1 MKVGT
6 NQSCPLPGLLTCALL
21 KAQDLKR
28 KSCKLANCT
37 AKARGCNPCPFIK
50 LKTWENL
57 FITTHEV
64 VKKGGGG
71 STVGKEGG
79 CVGLGAHSEKENVQT
94 VTILLQGPRRNIH
107 TQRRTFLRGEED
119 RGRQKKKVPLCTLSC
134 FGRIRKWCGAQ
145 TQWWKFLCS
154 HGGRVVML
162 LMKTSREPEMMDSH
176 R

>member
-1 MKVGT
+1 MKNSCKKKAFWRQLTSIMKVGT

-64 VKKGGGG
+64 VKKDGGGC
-71 STVGKEGG
+71 TVGKEGG
-79 CVGLGAHSEKENVQT
+79 CVGGGGAHSEKENVQT
-94 VTILLQGPRRNIH
+94 MTILLQGTRRNIH
-107 TQRRTFLRGEED
+107 TQRRAFLREEED
-119 RGRQKKKVPLCTLSC
+119 GGREKKKSSIMYL
-134 FGRIRKWCGAQ
+134 
-145 TQWWKFLCS
+145 
-154 HGGRVVML
+154 VMF
-162 LMKTSREPEMMDSH
+162 REDS
-176 R
+176 